1 MIRDMKKKS
10 LLDFGKEYQD
20 FEFSNF
26 RDEIVDTVKKRQYSD
41 ADNIFSAELIIEK
54 NNSERIESYTSTL
67 NLYFRTLCENEE
79 TVDRIQNVYTHYGF
93 TNLIPSIQDSLNN
106 NGSVKLEFS
115 ADDIDEYL
123 YNRELPINTSR
134 NIRFDKLVIS
144 SVGITNK
151 VEKLPLL
158 IIIKDYTLYYKVSI
172 FKHINGER
180 EFLFDLL
187 TSTLVGIKDSSI
199 EKLHQTG
206 SIELI
211 YTV

>member
-1 MIRDMKKKS
+1 MKKKS